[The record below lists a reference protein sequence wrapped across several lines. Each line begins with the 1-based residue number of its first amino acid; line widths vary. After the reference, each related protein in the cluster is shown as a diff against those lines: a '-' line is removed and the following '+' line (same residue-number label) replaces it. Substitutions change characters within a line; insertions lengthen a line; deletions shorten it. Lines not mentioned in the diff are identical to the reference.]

1 MKAPK
6 TSVEKFSNFIHQLT
20 VLETKLAFHRQPCL
34 VIKAGSYLV
43 GINFANK
50 DLVVSAD
57 EASAQTLHS
66 YHHDQCEWF
75 WHTTIKLH
83 NNKARG
89 LHTAGDYFK

>member
-34 VIKAGSYLV
+34 VIKAGSYPV

-50 DLVVSAD
+50 VWWYLQMRPVLRHCTVITNVNGFGT
-57 EASAQTLHS
+57 Q
-66 YHHDQCEWF
+66 Q
-75 WHTTIKLH
+75 
-83 NNKARG
+83 
-89 LHTAGDYFK
+89 

>member
-20 VLETKLAFHRQPCL
+20 VLETKLAFQRQPCL

-50 DLVVSAD
+50 GLVVSAD

-66 YHHDQCEWF
+66 HHQCEWF

-83 NNKARG
+83 SSLGVYIQLEIISNE
-89 LHTAGDYFK
+89 

>member
-6 TSVEKFSNFIHQLT
+6 TSVEKFSNFIHQLI

-50 DLVVSAD
+50 GLVVSARPVLRHCTVIIMTNVNGFGT
-57 EASAQTLHS
+57 Q
-66 YHHDQCEWF
+66 Q
-75 WHTTIKLH
+75 
-83 NNKARG
+83 
-89 LHTAGDYFK
+89 